1 MEGRS
6 SSSWNTIGTQFLC
19 FLVFIVG
26 FEIRGS
32 WSLND
37 EELILFEFRTRVR
50 SDPYGVLANWNLH
63 DDNPCLWNLSGCSLE
78 GTLTPEIGK
87 LVHLR
92 SLLLR
97 DNCFYG
103 VLPTEIGS
111 LKKLEILDVRDNNF
125 SGTIP
130 IEIGRSQTLKCLWV
144 SGNKF
149 EGIIP
154 GEMRRLKLLSHLELD
169 GSLVSTTSFA
179 PFSNVNRMFENELW
193 KTRIK
198 HPRKEATLRRR
209 LQEQQLQQQGS
220 NLAAEPASKNP
231 PSSQDMVNFVPITR
245 GSGAFPAIPDSK
257 FPSNTGASPDE
268 DGDDGN
274 GPNDDDQDAKKGPI
288 EHNHAQWDA
297 LFYFFLALMV
307 VFLLAFLVILL
318 ILWRRRGGKT
328 ITPWKTG
335 LSGQL
340 QKAFVSG
347 VPKLNRLELETA
359 CEEFSNII
367 EKFDGGTVYKGT
379 LSSGIE
385 IAVVSTS
392 ITSLKDWSRTAE
404 KAYCKKIDTLSRVN
418 HKNFVNLIGFCEEN
432 EPFTRV
438 MVLEYAPNGSLFEHI
453 HDEHMDPL
461 DWTSR
466 MRIIMGVAYCLQHM
480 HHDITPPVPHT
491 HLNSRKVYLSDDYA
505 AKIVEVPFLSQA
517 ASRAEEQQDDSEHS
531 ELPAMADPETNVY
544 SFGVIVLEVLTGKL
558 PYSEKDGPIEKWA
571 AKYLE
576 DKSRLSEMADPS
588 LKANFKTKDFE
599 VLCEVAHECTNQDP
613 RQRPQMKDIVPRL
626 REVIGI
632 TGDQA
637 VPRLSPLWWAEL
649 ELLEDS

>member
-1 MEGRS
+1 
-6 SSSWNTIGTQFLC
+6 
-19 FLVFIVG
+19 
-26 FEIRGS
+26 
-32 WSLND
+32 
-37 EELILFEFRTRVR
+37 
-50 SDPYGVLANWNLH
+50 
-63 DDNPCLWNLSGCSLE
+63 
-78 GTLTPEIGK
+78 
-87 LVHLR
+87 
-92 SLLLR
+92 
-97 DNCFYG
+97 
-103 VLPTEIGS
+103 
-111 LKKLEILDVRDNNF
+111 
-125 SGTIP
+125 
-130 IEIGRSQTLKCLWV
+130 
-144 SGNKF
+144 
-149 EGIIP
+149 
-154 GEMRRLKLLSHLELD
+154 
-169 GSLVSTTSFA
+169 
-179 PFSNVNRMFENELW
+179 
-193 KTRIK
+193 
-198 HPRKEATLRRR
+198 
-209 LQEQQLQQQGS
+209 
-220 NLAAEPASKNP
+220 
-231 PSSQDMVNFVPITR
+231 MVNFVPITR

-268 DGDDGN
+268 DG
-274 GPNDDDQDAKKGPI
+274 DDDQDAKKGPI

-340 QKAFVSG
+340 QKAF
-347 VPKLNRLELETA
+347 
-359 CEEFSNII
+359 
-367 EKFDGGTVYKGT
+367 
-379 LSSGIE
+379 
-385 IAVVSTS
+385 
-392 ITSLKDWSRTAE
+392 
-404 KAYCKKIDTLSRVN
+404 IDTLSRVN